1 MKKAIIADILPGFVD
16 TPMAKGDGLFWVA
29 STRKAI
35 KDGGLLLG

>member
-1 MKKAIIADILPGFVD
+1 MKKAIIADIQAGFID

-35 KDGGLLLG
+35 KDGGLLLR